1 MKKSSVFYKIFLP
14 VFLLGTC
21 LVIGFSLYIYQNM
34 YTSIENDFLSDKMS
48 FLRQLRTNFERKI
61 RTIEYSFSTY
71 GSTRSFSETFTKE
84 LDAQDYIEY
93 SEIRKELNFIEM
105 MAMDQNSFD
114 LISLKGGWGVING
127 SLHQL
132 STSEVQ
138 ELNNQFMDSKKSL
151 FWQKENN
158 GIQMIITLPMFED
171 DKYAMGKAMI
181 TDYSIDQIIKND
193 SEDLIKIYN
202 DEELLY
208 SNQSKSQE
216 YQLNSYSDELDF
228 NNPKVVKKDGKTFIL
243 LKSDYNNWVY
253 SMQLS
258 LNSVAST
265 TSKLRKGLFAVSLA
279 LIFLIGTISYLFSER
294 FAKPIRQIQERL
306 DLKPHRFKDKELD
319 LVANSIT
326 KILGENQSLS
336 ANLMTQKPQLE
347 TLFILSLFR
356 NRVEKRELEQRLAQ
370 FGYPSHQRYYTAAI
384 QIDSLDKDRHGG
396 EKDLLLMAINNI
408 VTEIVPEANR
418 MIPIVLNDE
427 MQATIFRMDKDD
439 PEASRKIMRY
449 CQEIQSA
456 VNEYLHLSI
465 SIGISKKFFILTQSK
480 QSVDLAKE
488 ALHYRVNTGPGSIIF
503 YNEIAPS
510 GNEKELVKYPIQLQN
525 QLFEAIRSGEDV
537 ELILDELVNKLFSSN
552 KNPLNLEVALMR
564 LINELVQLGQ
574 MLGVG
579 SNIFENIKQIYLNAL
594 TRYQPKELKAILLE
608 QLILPIM
615 KHTQERTEIEF
626 KTLSD
631 KIMHIIQTEYDKDL
645 SLDCIA
651 DRLHYNPNYLS
662 SVFKKE
668 SGENFGDYV
677 QNYRLDVAK
686 QWLRETELPIKE
698 IAERLQYRNPQNF
711 IRFFKK
717 KEQKTPGEYRKA
729 YR

>member
-14 VFLLGTC
+14 VFLLGSC
-21 LVIGFSLYIYQNM
+21 LVIGFGLYIYQNT
-34 YTSIENDFLSDKMS
+34 YTSIENNFLTDKMS

-84 LDAQDYIEY
+84 LGAQDYVEY

-105 MAMDQNSFD
+105 MAMDQNTFD
-114 LISLKGGWGVING
+114 LISLEGRWGVING

-132 STSEVQ
+132 SQKEV
-138 ELNNQFMDSKKSL
+138 EALHNQYMDSKNSL
-151 FWQKENN
+151 FWKKEKN
-158 GIQMIITLPMFED
+158 GIQMIITLPMFEKK
-171 DKYAMGKAMI
+171 KYAMGKAMI
-181 TDYSIDQIIKND
+181 TDYSIDQIIEND

-208 SNQSKSQE
+208 SNQTDSRE
-216 YQLNSYSDELDF
+216 YQLNSYRDELDF
-228 NNPKVVKKDGKTFIL
+228 NVPKVVKKDGKIFIL
-243 LKSDYNNWVY
+243 LKSDYNNWIY
-253 SMQLS
+253 SLQLS
-258 LNSVAST
+258 LNFVSNT

-279 LIFLIGTISYLFSER
+279 LIGLIGTLSYLFSER

-306 DLKPHRFKDKELD
+306 DLNPRRFKDKELD

-326 KILGENQSLS
+326 KLLGENQSLS

-347 TLFILSLFR
+347 TLFVLSLFR
-356 NRVEKRELEQRLAQ
+356 NRVEKRELAQRLAQ
-370 FGYPSHQRYYTAAI
+370 FGYPNHQRYYTAAI
-384 QIDSLDKDRHGG
+384 QIDALDKDRHGG

-408 VTEIVPEANR
+408 VTEIVPVENR

-439 PEASRKIMRY
+439 AEASRKIMRY
-449 CQEIQSA
+449 CQEIQEA
-456 VNEYLHLSI
+456 INEYLRLSV
-465 SIGISKKFFILTQSK
+465 SIGISNKYFNLTQSK
-480 QSVDLAKE
+480 RSVDFAKE
-488 ALHYRVNTGPGSIIF
+488 ALHYRVNTGPASIIF
-503 YNEIAPS
+503 YKEIAPS
-510 GNEKELVKYPIQLQN
+510 DNEKELVKYPVQLQN
-525 QLFEAIRSGEDV
+525 QLFEAIRSGDDV
-537 ELILDELVNKLFSSN
+537 ELILDELVSKLFSSN

-579 SNIFENIKQIYLNAL
+579 SKIFENIKQIYLNAL
-594 TRYQPKELKAILLE
+594 TRYQPTELKAILLE

-615 KHTQERTEIEF
+615 KHTQERTEVEF

-631 KIMHIIQTEYDKDL
+631 KIMHIIHTEYDKDL

-677 QNYRLDVAK
+677 QNYRLDIAK

-717 KEQKTPGEYRKA
+717 KEQKTPGEYRKS